1 MVEPIQEMAEGAG
14 HELAP
19 PESPADAQ
27 VGSVAPSNSLEAIPP
42 SGKSAAIQE
51 SENPMLDVHA
61 PHGTVHTW
69 KDFFIH
75 LGTIA
80 IGLLI
85 AIGLEQSVEALHH
98 RQQVREMA
106 LKLHQETSDNLAVI
120 AYDLKACDTLL
131 SAIAA
136 NVESLKRIGTQH
148 SSATWSPVALATNRF
163 FIPAE
168 TAWLMM
174 RDGALLSL
182 VPYSLADNYWKLD
195 ATESALVS
203 RRTAMSDSRVRLNAA
218 IDVYNNAGPLTPQ
231 DIGVLRVAFGDYAA
245 YVQAFRSSL
254 VSYDLQIRRVLA
266 GNSLNYKFVEDE
278 LEVAGQR

>member
-1 MVEPIQEMAEGAG
+1 VESASSSI
-14 HELAP
+14 
-19 PESPADAQ
+19 
-27 VGSVAPSNSLEAIPP
+27 SLEAIPP

-61 PHGTVHTW
+61 PHGAVHTW

-98 RQQVREMA
+98 HRQAREMA
-106 LKLHQETSDNLAVI
+106 LKLHRESTDNLEVI
-120 AYDLKACDTLL
+120 AYDLKGCDQLL

-136 NVESLKRIGTQH
+136 NVDSLKPLGIRQ
-148 SSATWSPVALATNRF
+148 SNASWSPVALAPTRF
-163 FIPAE
+163 FVPVE

-174 RDGALLSL
+174 RDGALLPL
-182 VPYSLADNYWKLD
+182 VPDLLAENYWKLD
-195 ATESALVS
+195 ATENALASTRAELAV
-203 RRTAMSDSRVRLNAA
+203 SRVRLNAA

-231 DIGVLRVAFGDYAA
+231 DIGVLRAAYSDYAEN
-245 YVQAFRSSL
+245 VQAFRNSL
-254 VSYDLQIRRVLA
+254 VSYDVMLRRVLA
-266 GNSLNYKFVEDE
+266 GKPLDFRDVVDE
-278 LEVAGQR
+278 LDLPGPH